1 MRKKATSELQRI
13 DTDNFK
19 KAQKLPVIVVIDNIR
34 SALNVGSIFRTC
46 DAFPVEK
53 IIICGISQFPPSKEI
68 HKTAI
73 GAEMSVAWEYTAD
86 VNAVLDKLKK
96 DGWTIVSVEQTTE
109 STSLDSFEPETG
121 KKYALFLGNEVEG
134 VTESV
139 VEASD
144 MALEIPQ
151 MGTKHS
157 LNVSVAAGVVLW
169 HFFKVLKDY
178 GRK

>member
-1 MRKKATSELQRI
+1 MRKKATFELQRL
-13 DTDNFK
+13 DTDSFR
-19 KAQKLPVIVVIDNIR
+19 KAKKLPVIVVIDNIR

-53 IIICGISQFPPSKEI
+53 IIICGISQVPPSKEI

-73 GAEMSVAWEYTAD
+73 GAEMSVAWEYSRD
-86 VNAVLDKLKK
+86 VDSVLTTLRN

-109 STSLDSFEPETG
+109 STPLDSFEPESG
-121 KKYALFLGNEVEG
+121 SRYALFLGNEVEG
-134 VTESV
+134 VKESV

-144 MALEIPQ
+144 ISIEIPQ

-169 HFFKVLKDY
+169 HFFRTLKKDL
-178 GRK
+178 